1 MKENSIEEDI
11 KDIKKYISFTSKREN
26 FSHDTDW
33 NWNKDLAN
41 KIEHILSD
49 YKRVLKENEEL
60 KRKNKTLEELL
71 QGNLY
76 ELYKYYKEL
85 ADTYQGNCIP
95 VQKVKDKIEELNQ
108 YYKKEIH
115 PSLYQ
120 WADITITEHYDEMIE
135 LLQELLEEG
144 GENG

>member
-11 KDIKKYISFTSKREN
+11 KNIEEIIELSKEEIDAKDENVTAILDIEDLIS
-26 FSHDTDW
+26 
-33 NWNKDLAN
+33 L
-41 KIEHILSD
+41 EHILSD

-95 VQKVKDKIEELNQ
+95 VQKVKDKIEELD
-108 YYKKEIH
+108 KKVKNYQCVENRIN
-115 PSLYQ
+115 LYQ
-120 WADITITEHYDEMIE
+120 RKV
-135 LLQELLEEG
+135 LQELLEG
-144 GENG
+144 RKI